1 MKNFEFISYKSTKED
16 KYMLGV
22 ATVKAYGKILLRYKH
37 IAGKEGRGDFFV
49 APNISYT
56 EMSDKKNLSGFMLDS
71 RIEEEDLVDLLREGY
86 RNYLNQRSISA
97 FASPATQATQENEK
111 RREDSFA
118 QDNVPF

>member
-37 IAGKEGRGDFFV
+37 IQGKENRGDFFV
-49 APNISYT
+49 APNISYS

-71 RIEEEDLVDLLREGY
+71 RIEEEEVVDLLREGY
-86 RNYLNQRSISA
+86 RNYLNQRSVSA
-97 FASPATQATQENEK
+97 FAAPAMQESEK